1 MAITTNAVSVTGS
14 FGSHIR
20 TPATPWQINASSAD
34 ASGCEEIQ
42 AAPGAGYHLCISRLV
57 IGIGGAI
64 TVNIGSGEAASTCET
79 VLIGAIGGAAGTYVL
94 DFRDRPILLAE
105 NKSLT
110 VDASGGGAINVYV
123 EGFTRAK

>member
-1 MAITTNAVSVTGS
+1 MAITTNAVSVTGPL
-14 FGSHIR
+14 GSHIR

-57 IGIGGAI
+57 IGIGAAI
-64 TVNIGSGEAASTCET
+64 TVDIGAGESGSACQT
-79 VLIGAIGGAAGTYVL
+79 VLIGAIGGAAGTYIL

-110 VDASGGGAINVYV
+110 VDASDAGVVNVYV

>member
-34 ASGCEEIQ
+34 ASGCEEIK
-42 AAPGAGYHLCISRLV
+42 AAPGAGYQHCISRLI

-64 TVNIGSGEAASTCET
+64 TVNIGSGEAANACET
-79 VLIGAIGGAAGTYVL
+79 VLLGAIGGAAGTYQIDL
-94 DFRDRPILLAE
+94 RDRPIVLAD

-110 VDASGGGAINVYV
+110 VDASGGGVVNVYV
-123 EGFTRAK
+123 EGFTRPA